1 MRRLPYVILETLFYL
16 GLETNIYLGLE
27 TNIYFRDFSFFSLE
41 GRRWKLVAN

>member
-1 MRRLPYVILETLFYL
+1 MRRLPYVILETLF
-16 GLETNIYLGLE
+16 YLGLE